1 MIARLWRGWTR
12 AADAGEYI
20 RYLQRTGLRE
30 YRATPGNRAA
40 FLLHRTQGDRTEF
53 ITLSFWDSI
62 DAVRAFAGDP
72 VDRAVFYPQDDRF
85 LVDRE
90 TTVSHF
96 ELIETA
102 PSD

>member
-1 MIARLWRGWTR
+1 
-12 AADAGEYI
+12 
-20 RYLQRTGLRE
+20 
-30 YRATPGNRAA
+30 
-40 FLLHRTQGDRTEF
+40 
-53 ITLSFWDSI
+53 
-62 DAVRAFAGDP
+62 VRAFAGDP
-72 VDRAVFYPQDDRF
+72 VDRAVFYPQDDRY